1 MINKIQNYDW
11 GSTTAL
17 TQLYAIPNPEHLPMA
32 ELWMGAHP
40 KASSCVVNT
49 KTGQTLPLID
59 YIASNPEEIL
69 GKKSSRHFF
78 LPLTFFI

>member
-1 MINKIQNYDW
+1 MLKMINKIQNYDW

-69 GKKSSRHFF
+69 GKK
-78 LPLTFFI
+78 